1 MRLNKRL
8 EKKFP
13 SMGIDRLFGKQKL
26 PHALFSNYPN
36 DICPPLCD
44 EHGNVIKFKR
54 LTTTR
59 PCKAFGFF
67 EFVIRQSE
75 PYSIYTF
82 HYKKRKSYDDY
93 SNMDKVYNCKTM
105 KQRDM
110 HHNCIARNENVIS
123 AGGLYFSPD
132 SKSRS
137 VIITNESGHYF
148 PSKESIDHVIH
159 ILKDL
164 LGYTVEAVQLS

>member
-13 SMGIDRLFGKQKL
+13 TMGIDRLFGKQKL
-26 PHALFSNYPN
+26 PHVVFSNYPN

-44 EHGNVIKFKR
+44 EHGNVINFKR
-54 LTTTR
+54 LTMKR

-82 HYKKRKSYDDY
+82 HYKKRKSYEEI
-93 SNMDKVYNCKTM
+93 SMDKVYNCKTM

-148 PSKESIDHVIH
+148 PSKESVDHVIH
-159 ILKDL
+159 ILTDL